1 MSRYFGTD
9 GIRGIANSQL
19 TPLTAFK
26 LGTAL
31 GKYLRETDTRPTVI
45 IGKDTRMSGDL
56 LEGALTAGLCS
67 MGTDVIPAGVIT
79 TPGVAYLT
87 GALDYVSAGIVISA
101 SHNPMTDNG
110 IKVFSPKGSKLPDSV
125 EDTLEDYMD
134 AYKTFEL
141 VEGADVGKVI
151 CDNTLGDRYI
161 DFLKRSVPV
170 DITGK
175 KLVLDCANGASSGY
189 AARLFES
196 LGAQVTAIN
205 NSPDGININVNCGSL
220 HPEGMCQK
228 VLETGADAG
237 CAFDGDAD
245 RVIMADSKG
254 RVVDGDRIM
263 AIYGLSRKRRGSLPA
278 DMVVGTVMSNIGLEK
293 ALSKEGI
300 TLHRSKVGDRYV
312 SEDMDKFGAVIG
324 GEKSGHIMFHE
335 ILPSGDGMLTALMI
349 MQVLANENKPL
360 CDLSDEIREYPQLLV
375 NVRVADKTGWDTDP
389 QIAAALAKGEKQL
402 EGRGRIVLRPSGTEQ
417 LIRVMAEGP
426 DQGEVDQVVNDI
438 ADAIRK
444 AMG

>member
-31 GKYLRETDTRPTVI
+31 GKWLGETAERPVVV

-79 TPGVAYLT
+79 TPGVAFLT
-87 GALDYVSAGIVISA
+87 REFDFLKAGIVISA

-110 IKVFSPKGSKLPDSV
+110 IKVFSEAGGKLPDEV
-125 EDTLEDYMD
+125 EDKLEDYMD
-134 AYKTFEL
+134 AYKTFDL
-141 VEGADVGKVI
+141 VEGAAVGRVQYRPDFHEK
-151 CDNTLGDRYI
+151 YI
-161 DFLKRSVPV
+161 AFLRNAVPIDLSDMKIV
-170 DITGK
+170 
-175 KLVLDCANGASSGY
+175 VDCANGASSGY
-189 AARLFES
+189 AKELFES
-196 LGAQVTAIN
+196 MGAKVTAIN
-205 NSPDGININVNCGSL
+205 DAPDGVNINLGCGSL
-220 HPEGMCQK
+220 HPEGMCSK
-228 VLETGADAG
+228 VTETGSDIG
-237 CAFDGDAD
+237 FAFDGDAD
-245 RVIMADSKG
+245 RVIMSDSKG
-254 RVVDGDRIM
+254 RVVDGDRMM
-263 AIYGLSRKRRGSLPA
+263 AIYGLSRKRHSSLPA

-293 ALSKEGI
+293 ALSTEGI

-312 SEDMDKFGAVIG
+312 SEDMHKFGAIVG

-349 MQVLANENKPL
+349 MKVLRDEKKPL
-360 CDLSDEIREYPQLLV
+360 SELSDEIKEYPQLLV

-389 QIAAALAKGEKQL
+389 EIAKALAAGEKRL

-426 DQGEVDQVVNDI
+426 DQKEVDEVVNSI
-438 ADAIRK
+438 AEAIKK